1 MKKSVISVLCSAV
14 LLVMFSVNAFAEV
27 PFHPL
32 PDYPMINVEDG
43 DTVIGTLKTSELTE
57 AQKNYLRRWLTSP
70 NNVCSFNRTYV
81 MFSIISD
88 VNDDD
93 TFFQVSGDNSLFLIS
108 NPGLTLMCFDLITG
122 KLFLDQ
128 SDGAQVN
135 SGLGFIFSGN
145 YFKSHPPTFSNAS
158 IIGYE
163 GRLLMRDDGGIFGEE
178 EIPESS
184 SDPDTPPDFKPE
196 PPSDPFVPPSA
207 PSFDFGGT
215 TGDLPYD
222 SSIWE
227 ALMWYLRDT
236 IGSVGTV
243 LLWVLMIII
252 AIPTVISAIRHFM
265 NQAGG
270 DGNNTSGLI

>member
-1 MKKSVISVLCSAV
+1 MCSAV
-14 LLVMFSVNAFAEV
+14 LLVMFSVNAFAAV
-27 PFHPL
+27 PYHPL
-32 PDYPMINVEDG
+32 PDFPMINEEDG
-43 DTVIGTLKTSELTE
+43 DTVIGTLKTADLSD
-57 AQKNYLRRWLTSP
+57 AQKNYLRRWIKSP
-70 NNVCSFNRTYV
+70 NSICSFHKNYV
-81 MFSIISD
+81 IFSIVSD
-88 VNDDD
+88 ADDKTYFD
-93 TFFQVSGDNSLFLIS
+93 IYGSTSDRDAVVIYDS
-108 NPGLTLMCFDLITG
+108 PGLTSMTFDLNTG
-122 KLFLDQ
+122 NLLSDQ
-128 SDGAQVN
+128 SAGSKVN
-135 SGLGFIFSGN
+135 LVLGYIFSGN
-145 YFKSHPPTFSNAS
+145 YFKAHPPTFTNAS
-158 IIGYE
+158 IVGFD
-163 GRLLMRDDGGIFGEE
+163 GRLLMRDDGGIFGDEE
-178 EIPESS
+178 PPASS

-196 PPSDPFVPPSA
+196 PPSDPFVPPA
-207 PSFDFGGT
+207 PPSFDFGGT

>member
-1 MKKSVISVLCSAV
+1 MKKSVISVLFSAA

-70 NNVCSFNRTYV
+70 NNICSFSGEFV
-81 MFSIISD
+81 MFSIVSE
-88 VNDDD
+88 NDDD
-93 TFFQVSGDNSLFLIS
+93 TYFQASTNKALSIIQ
-108 NPGLTLMCFDLITG
+108 NPGFSYITFSLTTG
-122 KLFLDQ
+122 ELYMDE
-128 SDGAQVN
+128 SDGAHLN

-184 SDPDTPPDFKPE
+184 SSPDAPPDFKPE

-265 NQAGG
+265 NQAGD